1 MFLILVSN
9 VAADFFVVTILLLPV
24 AAACFV
30 DCFRVA
36 LLVAGDFDDAGDV
49 FEGDL
54 LALLLI
60 DGMCLGVYE
69 SNLLGGGSYF
79 FVHEPALSSYERSL
93 LFSQLDLSGERPR
106 QKFGAG
112 ST

>member
-1 MFLILVSN
+1 MEAEGSCGLFLILVSN

-24 AAACFV
+24 AAAACFG

-69 SNLLGGGSYF
+69 SIFAWRRQLL
-79 FVHEPALSSYERSL
+79 LC
-93 LFSQLDLSGERPR
+93 
-106 QKFGAG
+106 
-112 ST
+112 T

>member
-1 MFLILVSN
+1 M
-9 VAADFFVVTILLLPV
+9 
-24 AAACFV
+24 
-30 DCFRVA
+30 RV
-36 LLVAGDFDDAGDV
+36 
-49 FEGDL
+49 
-54 LALLLI
+54 
-60 DGMCLGVYE
+60 Y
-69 SNLLGGGSYF
+69 LLGGGSYF